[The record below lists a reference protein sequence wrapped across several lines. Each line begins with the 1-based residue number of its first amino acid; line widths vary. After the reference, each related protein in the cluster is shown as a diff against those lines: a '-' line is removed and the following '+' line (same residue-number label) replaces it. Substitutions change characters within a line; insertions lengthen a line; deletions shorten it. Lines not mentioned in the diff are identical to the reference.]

1 MAVIAAALFCW
12 LAVLTMHGGMEG
24 FDQTVRTHVHVLAR
38 PWLTASVAALTWF
51 GSAGVL
57 ALFSGVAAVILIR
70 AGRRWNAK
78 LLGFI
83 MAGSLVLE
91 NALKF
96 SIHRPRPPA
105 FFGTDP
111 TTYSFPSG
119 HALFSLC
126 FYGTLAVVLS
136 RMGIACAIVWPGAV
150 VLIAAIGGTRVYLG
164 VHYPT
169 DVIAGYLIATVW
181 LCAVLAVEA
190 HCATTGRTG
199 VDQKT

>member
-1 MAVIAAALFCW
+1 MAAWKGTTKQFGL
-12 LAVLTMHGGMEG
+12 
-24 FDQTVRTHVHVLAR
+24 HVHMLAL

-51 GSAGVL
+51 GRPGVL
-57 ALFSGVAAVILIR
+57 AVFSGVAAVILVR
-70 AGRRWNAK
+70 AGRRSDAK
-78 LLGFI
+78 LLAFI

-96 SIHRPRPPA
+96 SIQRPRPPP

-111 TTYSFPSG
+111 ITYSFPSG

-126 FYGTLAVVLS
+126 FYGTLAVVLNRTGIS
-136 RMGIACAIVWPGAV
+136 RATVWPGAA

-169 DVIAGYLIATVW
+169 DVIAGYLIATAW

-190 HCATTGRTG
+190 HCVTTGQTRI
-199 VDQKT
+199 DQKT